1 MRRRRVA
8 ARARWLSIAPARAS
22 AEVVPRGLAA
32 SRPAAN
38 DAPPAPAAD
47 DESAAADDF
56 RDADGAAGEEE
67 EAPLAAFDLYG
78 ALGVTRAAGGG
89 VSGGR
94 SRCFAAFH
102 ARSLRFDP
110 ERFRGSAEASEAWT
124 RFRRLGLAFAVLQD
138 DARREVYDAAGFEGL
153 RRSETHADR
162 SAFEL
167 DALGVFDDFF
177 DARNPLDGA
186 EDGELREYLLL

>member
-8 ARARWLSIAPARAS
+8 ARARWLCIAPARAS

-38 DAPPAPAAD
+38 GAPPAPAAD

-56 RDADGAAGEEE
+56 RDADDAAEEEE
-67 EAPLAAFDLYG
+67 EALAAFDLYG

-138 DARREVYDAAGFEGL
+138 DARRAVYDAAGFEGL
-153 RRSETHADR
+153 RRSETYADR

-167 DALGVFDDFF
+167 DALGVFQGRKRE
-177 DARNPLDGA
+177 RNSQLQR
-186 EDGELREYLLL
+186 LRSRPFSTRFG